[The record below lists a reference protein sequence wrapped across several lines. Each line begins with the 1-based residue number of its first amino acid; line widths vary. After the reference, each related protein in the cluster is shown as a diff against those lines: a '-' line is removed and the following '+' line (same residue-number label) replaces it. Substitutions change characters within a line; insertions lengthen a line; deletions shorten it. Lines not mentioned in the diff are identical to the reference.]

1 MKKIVLMASLAGL
14 FSCNMHVRPDY
25 PVTAK
30 VDTVDTYF
38 GTKVPDPYRWLEND
52 TSPETEAWVVEQNK
66 VTFAYLEKIPFREK
80 LKQRITE
87 LWNYPRYSSPF
98 KEGEHYFYFKNNG
111 LQNQSVLYIQDSLG
125 GESRILLDPNT
136 LSEDG
141 TVALADISPSKDGKY
156 LAYSIARSGSDW
168 NEIFFR
174 DIATGKDL
182 PDHIEWVKF
191 SGLSWYNDGIYYSAY
206 DKPKKGEELSA
217 ANKFHKVYYH
227 KIGTLQKDDKLIYS
241 DPQHALRNY
250 GAGTTEDQK
259 YLILSASEGTSGNL
273 LMIKSTSQP
282 NSKFITIYEGF
293 DFDYSVIDN
302 FNDQIIIITNHDAP
316 RYKLIKFDLKT
327 GKRTDLVPQTEN
339 VLRGASVAADKL
351 VLSYM
356 KDARSLI
363 QIHNFDGTFDY
374 NLDLPGIGTCGG
386 LSGKKNDPVAF
397 YTFTSYT
404 IPPVIYKYNLDQ
416 KKSEIYIKTEVPFNI
431 DDYITEQVFYTS
443 KDGTKIPMFLFY
455 KKGMERNGKNP
466 TLLYGYGGFNVSLTP
481 AFTPRRMVWLE
492 NGGIFAVA
500 NLRGGGEYGEDWH
513 QAGTKLNKQN
523 VFDDCIAA
531 AEYLIEN
538 KYTCSKFLALK
549 GGSNGGLLV
558 GAVIN
563 QRPDLFRVA
572 IPMVGVMDML
582 RYHKFTIGWA
592 WAGDYGTSDDSVQF
606 KNLLSYSPVHT
617 IKENVEYPAVLVT
630 TADHDDRVVP
640 AHSFKY
646 IATLQEKYK
655 GKNPVMIRI
664 ESKAGHGGGMPTS
677 KQIEEFADVWSFIFY
692 NMGIN
697 PYK

>member
-25 PVTAK
+25 PLTAK

-259 YLILSASEGTSGNL
+259 YLILSASEGTSGNS

-282 NSKFITIYEGF
+282 DSKFITIYEGF

-302 FNDQIIIITNHDAP
+302 FDDQIIIITNHDAP

-404 IPPVIYKYNLDQ
+404 IPPVIYKYNFDQ

>member
-14 FSCNMHVRPDY
+14 LSCNMHVRPDY

-217 ANKFHKVYYH
+217 ANKYHKVYYH

-259 YLILSASEGTSGNL
+259 YLILSASEGTSGNS

-282 NSKFITIYEGF
+282 DSKFITIYEGF

-302 FNDQIIIITNHDAP
+302 FDDQIIIITNHDAP

-404 IPPVIYKYNLDQ
+404 IPPVIYKYNFDQ

-592 WAGDYGTSDDSVQF
+592 WAGDYGTSDDSIQF